1 MDTSF
6 LRILAVMGG
15 LFVGLQVWSRT
26 VRWLHSVW
34 LAVKSR
40 RGDGSNISL
49 GLPLVLFL
57 HSGPWLLAAF
67 VAFTIYIF
75 STPHQ
80 PEWVWFFGGALATP
94 LLIALNVLWYFQRKR
109 KAALRRAQ
117 P

>member
-6 LRILAVMGG
+6 LRIFAVMGG

-26 VRWLHSVW
+26 VRWAHSVW

-40 RGDGSNISL
+40 GNSSNVSL
-49 GLPLVLFL
+49 GLPVVLFL

-67 VAFTIYIF
+67 VAFTVYIL

-94 LLIALNVLWYFQRKR
+94 LLIALNVLWYFRRKR
-109 KAALRRAQ
+109 KAELRRVQ